1 MLNEVFLIHEEP
13 ARSLSPRELAVLR
26 ELTNIVSGKEIAHT
40 LGITEAAVHAHVRIL
55 LKKIG
60 VQNRTQAAIWAT
72 KHGIGEAETREI
84 EPAFEGVS

>member
-1 MLNEVFLIHEEP
+1 MLNEVSLILEEP
-13 ARSLSPRELAVLR
+13 ARSLSPRELAVLCK
-26 ELTNIVSGKEIAHT
+26 LTNIVSGKEIANT